1 MRAAG
6 LSSGNVSAN
15 AIPLP
20 IIFPGLR
27 EHEPFARVSGLKLS
41 LAIMAPDAES
51 QKRSRRAEIA
61 FMIECCAHGRAIAMG
76 SLDANLLAELRGIL
90 GADSIVSRTTELKV
104 YECDG
109 WTAEKSAPDVLLL
122 PRSTAQ
128 MSATLAALHR
138 CGVAFV
144 PRGAGTGLSGGCL
157 PLNAPAM
164 ICTSRMNRI
173 LEVDFENRRVVV
185 ESGVVN
191 LHVTNAVKARG
202 YFYAPDPSSQVAC
215 TIGGN
220 IAENSGGPHTLKY
233 GVTTNH
239 VLALE
244 LVMPDGEVVA
254 LGGPAEERCGY
265 DLVGAVVGAEGTTG
279 IVTRATLKLM
289 REPESHRTLLAAF
302 PDSDSA
308 TRAVSAI
315 IASGILPGAIE
326 MMDQLIIRAVEEAF
340 HVGLP
345 PDAGAVLIIE
355 LDGLEAGLTA
365 AADAVASMTKSAGA
379 SSVRLARDEAE
390 RALLWKAR
398 KRAFGAVGRLA
409 PNYATQ
415 DGVVPRTCLPQIL
428 RVIADVSSRYQL
440 RIGNVFHA
448 GDGNLHPII
457 LYDEREPDQ
466 VRRAI
471 DAGREILK
479 ACVEMGGSL
488 TGEHGIGVEKI
499 GEMPL
504 MFSADDMRVMSELR
518 HVFDPNERANPGK
531 VIPQPGACVEV
542 AAPRR
547 QVPI

>member
-1 MRAAG
+1 MMVEFR
-6 LSSGNVSAN
+6 V
-15 AIPLP
+15 
-20 IIFPGLR
+20 R
-27 EHEPFARVSGLKLS
+27 E
-41 LAIMAPDAES
+41 
-51 QKRSRRAEIA
+51 
-61 FMIECCAHGRAIAMG
+61 CAIAMTSIDG
-76 SLDANLLAELRGIL
+76 KLLGELREIL
-90 GADSIVSRTTELKV
+90 GNDGIVSHATELKV

-109 WTAEKSAPDVLLL
+109 WTVEKSIPDVLLL
-122 PRSTAQ
+122 PRSTTQ
-128 MSATLAALHR
+128 VSAVLAALHR
-138 CGVAFV
+138 RAVAFV

-164 ICTSRMNRI
+164 ICTSKMNRM
-173 LEVDFENRRVVV
+173 LEIDCENRRVEV

-191 LHVTNAVKARG
+191 LHVTNAVKANG
-202 YFYAPDPSSQVAC
+202 FFYAPDPSSQVAC

-244 LVMPDGEVVA
+244 VVLPDGEVVE
-254 LGGPAEERCGY
+254 LGGAAEERCGY

-279 IVTRATLKLM
+279 IVTRATLRLM
-289 REPESHRTLLAAF
+289 REPENHRTLLASF
-302 PDSDSA
+302 PDVDSA
-308 TRAVSAI
+308 TRAVSKI
-315 IASGILPGAIE
+315 IASGIVPAAVE
-326 MMDQLIIRAVEEAF
+326 MMDQLIVRAVEEAF

-355 LDGLEAGLTA
+355 LDGLESGLTES
-365 AADAVASMTKSAGA
+365 ADAVVGIAESSGA
-379 SSVRLARDEAE
+379 TNVRLARDESE

-428 RVIADVSSRYQL
+428 RVISDVSRRYDL

-466 VRRAI
+466 VIRAI

-479 ACVEMGGSL
+479 ACIEMGGSL
-488 TGEHGIGVEKI
+488 TGEHGIGVEKLA
-499 GEMPL
+499 EMPL
-504 MFSADDMRVMSELR
+504 MFSPGDIHVMIELR
-518 HVFDPNERANPGK
+518 HVFDPLDRSNPGK
-531 VIPQPGACVEV
+531 VIPSPGACVEV
-542 AAPRR
+542 AMPRR

>member
-1 MRAAG
+1 M
-6 LSSGNVSAN
+6 SA
-15 AIPLP
+15 IDRKLLDE
-20 IIFPGLR
+20 LR
-27 EHEPFARVSGLKLS
+27 E
-41 LAIMAPDAES
+41 
-51 QKRSRRAEIA
+51 
-61 FMIECCAHGRAIAMG
+61 
-76 SLDANLLAELRGIL
+76 IL
-90 GADSIVSRTTELKV
+90 GDGGIVSRATELKV

-109 WTAEKSAPDVLLL
+109 WTVEKSIPDVLLL
-122 PRSTAQ
+122 PRTTSQ
-128 MSATLAALHR
+128 LSAVLTALHR
-138 CGVAFV
+138 RGVAFV

-164 ICTSRMNRI
+164 ICTSKMNRI
-173 LEVDFENRRVVV
+173 VEIDFDNRRVVA

-191 LHVTNAVKARG
+191 LHVTNAVKSKG

-244 LVMPDGEVVA
+244 LVLPDGQVVE
-254 LGGPAEERCGY
+254 LGGPTEERCGY

-289 REPESHRTLLAAF
+289 REPENHRTLLATF
-302 PDSDSA
+302 PDADTA
-308 TRAVSAI
+308 THAVSMI
-315 IASGILPGAIE
+315 IASGVVPAALE
-326 MMDQLIIRAVEEAF
+326 MMDQLIIQAVEEAF

-345 PDAGAVLIIE
+345 LDAGAVLIIE
-355 LDGLEAGLTA
+355 LEGLEAGLTTY
-365 AADAVASMTKSAGA
+365 ADEVTKTVTDAGA
-379 SSVRLARDEAE
+379 SSIRLARDEAE

-415 DGVVPRTCLPQIL
+415 DGVVPRTCLPRIL
-428 RVIADVSSRYQL
+428 RVIADVSRRYDL

-479 ACVEMGGSL
+479 ACIEMGGSL

-499 GEMPL
+499 GEMAL
-504 MFSADDMRVMSELR
+504 MFSFDDLRVMTELR
-518 HVFDPNERANPGK
+518 HVFDPFERSNPGK

-542 AAPRR
+542 ATPRR